1 MHFYHPEFLYGL
13 FALLIPLIIH
23 LFNFKRFKKVYF
35 TNISFLR
42 DISLQS
48 KRQSQWR
55 HILIMLLRMALI
67 AALVFAFA
75 GPYITNDE
83 QNINKFDEA
92 YVNVFI
98 DNSFSMQARGQ
109 EGSLFEEARSVA
121 RNIALAHNASDK
133 FRLLTNEPYTFSRN
147 YISREVFLEQLEEV
161 QSSKSAI
168 YFSQIIPLLD
178 NDDYKHIVSD
188 ELFLISDFQK
198 KQADFDNWE
207 NDSSVVV
214 NLIPLIAASQ
224 GNVFV
229 DSVWIDVPVLQPK
242 QIIKLNFSIQ
252 NQSDQII
259 EDFPVSLKL
268 GDKQKSLL
276 SVTMDA
282 NSRTE
287 SSFVFRVDTAGY
299 YGATIDIQDY
309 PIVYDDQFYFSFRV
323 QNAIDV
329 LMISSTEANR
339 DVKIYL
345 ESDSMFNA
353 EYMYE
358 NSIDYSAFSNY
369 PTIILNGLSK
379 YSSGLLIELQ
389 KYVES
394 GRSLVI
400 FPKYNTSIEELN
412 LCYNSL
418 GLPTVSSIDTLKRKM
433 KSLDIQSVEFE
444 EVFELIKGRKILEFN
459 TDLPYFKQSFR
470 FNINANPL
478 ADILI
483 KDDADN
489 PILLRLPIGEGKVYS
504 FYTPIEHNQ
513 SNFTTHAVFVPIM
526 FNLFLQ
532 LNMESQLYFYLGQED
547 DLVLSYYMK
556 NNAEFLIMQHQRDSM
571 EFIPQSSYRQGELS
585 LSFQQRP
592 EKVGVYSLFEQ
603 EELLS
608 LLSFN
613 YNRNESFLSYFTK
626 NELYKI
632 LEINNLN
639 NIQLIDIQKGAI
651 SKHILQTKEGTQ
663 LWKLFIVFA
672 LVFLIIELFLLR
684 FGK

>member
-55 HILIMLLRMALI
+55 HILIMLLRMAFI

-83 QNINKFDEA
+83 QDIKRSDEDF
-92 YVNVFI
+92 VNVFI
-98 DNSFSMQARGQ
+98 DNSFSMEARGQ
-109 EGSLFEEARSVA
+109 EGSLFEEARAIA

-161 QSSKSAI
+161 ESSKSAI
-168 YFSQIIPLLD
+168 YFSQIIPMLN
-178 NDDYKHIVSD
+178 NDDYKHNTTD

-198 KQADFDNWE
+198 KQADIENWK
-207 NDSSVVV
+207 NDTSVLV
-214 NLIPLIAASQ
+214 NLVPLIAASQ

-229 DSVWIDVPVLQPK
+229 DSVWIEVPVLQPK
-242 QIIKLNFSIQ
+242 QIITLNFSIQ
-252 NQSDQII
+252 NQSNQLID
-259 EDFPVSLKL
+259 DFPISLKL
-268 GDKQKSLL
+268 GEKQKSIL
-276 SVTMDA
+276 SVSMDA

-299 YGATIDIQDY
+299 YGASIEIQDY
-309 PIVYDDQFYFSFRV
+309 PVVYDDQFYFSFRV
-323 QNAIDV
+323 QNAIDI
-329 LMISSTEANR
+329 LLISSSEANN
-339 DVKIYL
+339 DVKTYL
-345 ESDSMFNA
+345 ESDSMFKA
-353 EYMYE
+353 DYMSE
-358 NSIDYSAFSNY
+358 KSIDYSAFSKY
-369 PTIILNGLSK
+369 PTIVLNGLSK

-400 FPKYNTSIEELN
+400 FPNASSTIEDLN
-412 LCYNSL
+412 LCYKALS
-418 GLPTVSSIDTLKRKM
+418 LPTVSSIDTLKRQL
-433 KSLDIQSVEFE
+433 KSLDIQSPEFKE
-444 EVFELIKGRKILEFN
+444 IFELIKGRKSLEFN
-459 TDLPYFKQSFR
+459 TDLPYFNRSFG
-470 FNINANPL
+470 FNSKTNPL

-489 PILLRLPIGEGKVYS
+489 PILLRMPIGKGKVYN
-504 FYTPIEHNQ
+504 FYTPIEHNL

-526 FNLFLQ
+526 FNLFRQ
-532 LNMESQLYFYLGQED
+532 LNMETQLYFYLGQED
-547 DLVLSYYMK
+547 ELALSYYPK
-556 NNAEFLIMQHQRDSM
+556 NNTEYLKMRQQQDSM
-571 EFIPQSSYRQGELS
+571 EFIPQSSYRQGQLS

-592 EKVGVYSLFEQ
+592 EEVGVYSLLE
-603 EELLS
+603 EDELLS

-626 NELYKI
+626 NELHKTI
-632 LEINNLN
+632 EINNLN
-639 NIQLIDIQKGAI
+639 NIQLIDIQKGTI
-651 SKHILQTKEGTQ
+651 GEHILQSKEGVQ

-684 FGK
+684 FSK